1 MPLTVPADELLQRA
15 ALARPQSPAGA
26 QAPVSVQRVINR
38 LDQRIYRLARA
49 MEYEIAKP
57 NGNTLDVA
65 AELQAMRQARAVLV
79 VLRDGGFEIDTRAP
93 DNVHPTRSQH
103 G

>member
-1 MPLTVPADELLQRA
+1 MPLTLPADQLLQRA
-15 ALARPQSPAGA
+15 AAARPQSPAGA

-65 AELQAMRQARAVLV
+65 AELQAMRQARAWLV
-79 VLRDGGFEIDTRAP
+79 VLRDGGFDAEAAATTST
-93 DNVHPTRSQH
+93 HPRRMAE
-103 G
+103 